1 MSKYVATADQL
12 GSLANTA
19 LTPQNA
25 ILLLFLVIVSF
36 LLCVVL
42 LK

>member
-12 GSLANTA
+12 CSFANTA

-25 ILLLFLVIVSF
+25 ILLLVLVIVSF

>member
-12 GSLANTA
+12 VSLANTA
-19 LTPQNA
+19 LTSQNA
-25 ILLLFLVIVSF
+25 ILLLVLVIVSF